1 MELKDD
7 LKVTVTREKLQSLEA
22 RYESVRRDSAGD
34 AHLQELTLRSLKRLI
49 NQMKQEII
57 RFESH
62 ATVSTRN

>member
-7 LKVTVTREKLQSLEA
+7 LEVTVTREKLQSLEA

-34 AHLQELTLRSLKRLI
+34 THLQELTLRSLKRLI

-62 ATVSTRN
+62 ATALTRN